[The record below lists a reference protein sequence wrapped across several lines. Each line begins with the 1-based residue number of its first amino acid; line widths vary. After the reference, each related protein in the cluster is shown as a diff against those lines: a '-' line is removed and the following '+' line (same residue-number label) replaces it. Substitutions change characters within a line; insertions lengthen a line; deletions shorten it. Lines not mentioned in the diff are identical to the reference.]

1 MSYLLQTTFTD
12 KSPPSADGAPIS
24 FSLDYSAPLQSMKEI
39 GAIQTQS
46 VRIENI
52 SLKTQ
57 GMLVAVLSVPSCM
70 VVEQEQLELLKESGD
85 IDNYE
90 VSADNTLITV
100 YFTYLKENETKTF
113 TLDRTVTFGGE
124 DSECLSRASQAFLYY
139 NDEQDV
145 WVV

>member
-1 MSYLLQTTFTD
+1 
-12 KSPPSADGAPIS
+12 
-24 FSLDYSAPLQSMKEI
+24 
-39 GAIQTQS
+39 
-46 VRIENI
+46 
-52 SLKTQ
+52 
-57 GMLVAVLSVPSCM
+57 
-70 VVEQEQLELLKESGD
+70 LLKESGD